1 MKPRRCAQGHIG
13 LDTAVWPEGVTGFSL
28 DTFARAPLWRA
39 GLDYRHG
46 TGHGVGAA
54 LNVHEGPQGIS
65 FRPNEQAILP
75 DMIVSNEPGYY
86 EDNKFGIRIEN
97 LALVRDAATEFR
109 FAGKGYM
116 TLEPITYVPIETK
129 LMNVDLMS
137 QGERAWV
144 NSYHEE
150 VRKRVAP
157 RLEGRERAL
166 AWLEKKTQ
174 PI

>member
-1 MKPRRCAQGHIG
+1 LQGHIA
-13 LDTAVWPEGVTGFSL
+13 LDTAVWPEGVTGHSL
-28 DTFARAPLWRA
+28 DTLARAALWRA

-65 FRPNEQAILP
+65 FRPRQQPLIIG
-75 DMIVSNEPGYY
+75 MIMSNEPGYY

-97 LALVRDAATEFR
+97 LAFIKDANTEFR

-116 TLEPITYVPIETK
+116 TMEPITFVPIETK
-129 LMNVDLMS
+129 LINVEILI
-137 QGERAWV
+137 QEEREWV
-144 NSYHEE
+144 NNYHQK
-150 VRKRVAP
+150 VLAQVSP
-157 RLEGRERAL
+157 CLEGRERAL
-166 AWLEKKTQ
+166 AWLKKKTQ